1 MAKKNYGQ
9 ITGFASPFLESIR
22 IKKITSVVK
31 GGDILDYGCG
41 YGKFCEVISFK
52 TYTGVDVDSS
62 IISDAKER
70 YSDIKNV
77 TFYSIDEFG
86 TRLEQYDFIILSAVL
101 EHVKDPLL
109 LLKLLKDHLRGSGK
123 IVITTPTHFG
133 NSLLDVG
140 SKAGIFSRQAFEEH
154 NQILSKKNFE
164 EIAEILDFKG
174 CKYSTFECGMNQM
187 VVFSLED

>member
-52 TYTGVDVDSS
+52 TYTGVDADNS

-70 YSDIKNV
+70 YSDVKNV

-86 TRLEQYDFIILSAVL
+86 ARLEQYDVIILSAVI

-109 LLKLLKDHLRGSGK
+109 ILKLLKDHLRCQGK

-133 NSLLDVG
+133 NYLLDLG
-140 SKAGIFSRQAFEEH
+140 SKVGIFSRQAFEEH

-164 EIAEILDFKG
+164 EIAKILNFKVSN
-174 CKYSTFECGMNQM
+174 YSTFEYGLNQM
-187 VVFSLED
+187 VVLSLED